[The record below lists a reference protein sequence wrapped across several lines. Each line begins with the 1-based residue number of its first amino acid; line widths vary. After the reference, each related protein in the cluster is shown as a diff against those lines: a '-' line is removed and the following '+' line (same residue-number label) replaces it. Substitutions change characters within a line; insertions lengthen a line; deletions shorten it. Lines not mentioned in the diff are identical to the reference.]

1 MQIYNKKANFDY
13 QLESERAET
22 GLVLSGGEAKAVR
35 TGHADLSRAV
45 VRILN
50 GECYLINA
58 NIPVAGT
65 SGKYDS
71 TRTRKLLLHKSE
83 LLSIATKAK
92 QQKLTLV
99 PVKLYNKRRLIKL
112 EVALGKSKH
121 KFEKKDSIKRK
132 DIEREIEQEFKFR
145 Y

>member
-1 MQIYNKKANFDY
+1 MQIYNKRANFDY
-13 QLESERAET
+13 LLEGERIEV

-58 NIPVAGT
+58 NIPV
-65 SGKYDS
+65 SGVGEKYVS
-71 TRTRKLLLHKSE
+71 TRTRKLLLHRSE

-92 QQKLTLV
+92 QRKLTLV

-112 EVALGKSKH
+112 ALALGKSKR
-121 KFEKKDSIKRK
+121 KFEKKELIKRK
-132 DIEREIEQEFKFR
+132 DLEREIERDFR
-145 Y
+145 IR